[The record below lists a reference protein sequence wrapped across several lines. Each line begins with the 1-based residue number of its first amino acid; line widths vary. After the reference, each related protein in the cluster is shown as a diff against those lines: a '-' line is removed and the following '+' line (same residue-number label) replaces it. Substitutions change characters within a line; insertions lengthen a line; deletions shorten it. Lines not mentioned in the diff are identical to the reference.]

1 MTTNTETTMLFCQ
14 ALSSCFDIIF
24 VYARSLHFGRNSKRP
39 LIGRWARTLFIL
51 VGILF
56 QFLLESIS
64 WRCVNITF
72 DYGRRVNYVTL
83 HYPGAGGT

>member
-1 MTTNTETTMLFCQ
+1 M
-14 ALSSCFDIIF
+14 ALDRK
-24 VYARSLHFGRNSKRP
+24 VGE
-39 LIGRWARTLFIL
+39 TLFIW